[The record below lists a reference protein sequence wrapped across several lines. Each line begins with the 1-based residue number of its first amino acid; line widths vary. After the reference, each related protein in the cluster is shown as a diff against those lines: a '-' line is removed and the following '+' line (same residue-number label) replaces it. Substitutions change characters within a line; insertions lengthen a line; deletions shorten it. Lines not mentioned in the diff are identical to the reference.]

1 MLNTVGKDLSQW
13 FDVEPHV
20 STAACAGVA
29 LGRMYPSVVFVHY
42 RHQGRQ
48 VAWGTA
54 FFSQFFGGSRIPS
67 VRDDSLVTNQF
78 SETTARGF
86 PMSKSAPEP
95 AAKAPVDRK
104 QHAENGY
111 A

>member
-42 RHQGRQ
+42 RHQHGIKADNLRAGGNAARKEEGRE
-48 VAWGTA
+48 GT
-54 FFSQFFGGSRIPS
+54 R
-67 VRDDSLVTNQF
+67 RL
-78 SETTARGF
+78 
-86 PMSKSAPEP
+86 
-95 AAKAPVDRK
+95 
-104 QHAENGY
+104 
-111 A
+111 